1 MIIPLFVSFKGCPHR
16 CLFCNQPIINGTA
29 YHGVEDVKSQLRTLA
44 GWVRKDHR
52 NELAFYGGSFTAL
65 PLAEQEALL
74 ELVMPY
80 RKAGYFTDLR
90 LSTRPDAISP
100 ASLSLLRDYGVRTV
114 ELGVQS
120 LDDVTLTLLD
130 RGHDAHCVYEATAQ
144 LQAAGFAVI
153 HQLMVNLPGETEET
167 LKKTLRGVTAM
178 HPEGCRIYPLLV
190 IEGTKLADWY
200 RKGCYTPLDLAETV
214 RRCAYLYE
222 GLTAAGIPVIRW
234 GFSPMRIL
242 GRRAGFSPVP
252 STPLLGNSSI
262 PMSGKKRLTP
272 LLQSRKAGIIIW
284 LLRCQ
289 TAFLLLYGVS
299 IVPIFGTGKLPEGSR
314 SKWKL
319 GANSR

>member
-74 ELVMPY
+74 ELVKPY

-167 LKKTLRGVTAM
+167 PEKDPSRCYGHASRGM
-178 HPEGCRIYPLLV
+178 P
-190 IEGTKLADWY
+190 
-200 RKGCYTPLDLAETV
+200 
-214 RRCAYLYE
+214 YLS
-222 GLTAAGIPVIRW
+222 AP
-234 GFSPMRIL
+234 
-242 GRRAGFSPVP
+242 
-252 STPLLGNSSI
+252 
-262 PMSGKKRLTP
+262 
-272 LLQSRKAGIIIW
+272 
-284 LLRCQ
+284 CD
-289 TAFLLLYGVS
+289 
-299 IVPIFGTGKLPEGSR
+299 
-314 SKWKL
+314 
-319 GANSR
+319 

>member
-1 MIIPLFVSFKGCPHR
+1 
-16 CLFCNQPIINGTA
+16 
-29 YHGVEDVKSQLRTLA
+29 
-44 GWVRKDHR
+44 
-52 NELAFYGGSFTAL
+52 
-65 PLAEQEALL
+65 
-74 ELVMPY
+74 
-80 RKAGYFTDLR
+80 
-90 LSTRPDAISP
+90 
-100 ASLSLLRDYGVRTV
+100 
-114 ELGVQS
+114 
-120 LDDVTLTLLD
+120 
-130 RGHDAHCVYEATAQ
+130 
-144 LQAAGFAVI
+144 
-153 HQLMVNLPGETEET
+153 
-167 LKKTLRGVTAM
+167 M

-200 RKGCYTPLDLAETV
+200 RKG
-214 RRCAYLYE
+214 
-222 GLTAAGIPVIRW
+222 VIRPLTLLKRFAAAPIFTKGSQQLASLSSGW

-252 STPLLGNSSI
+252 STLFWELVHSYVWQ
-262 PMSGKKRLTP
+262 KRLTP

>member
-1 MIIPLFVSFKGCPHR
+1 
-16 CLFCNQPIINGTA
+16 
-29 YHGVEDVKSQLRTLA
+29 
-44 GWVRKDHR
+44 
-52 NELAFYGGSFTAL
+52 
-65 PLAEQEALL
+65 
-74 ELVMPY
+74 
-80 RKAGYFTDLR
+80 
-90 LSTRPDAISP
+90 
-100 ASLSLLRDYGVRTV
+100 
-114 ELGVQS
+114 
-120 LDDVTLTLLD
+120 
-130 RGHDAHCVYEATAQ
+130 
-144 LQAAGFAVI
+144 
-153 HQLMVNLPGETEET
+153 
-167 LKKTLRGVTAM
+167 M

-222 GLTAAGIPVIRW
+222 GLTAAGIPVIRM
-234 GFSPMRIL
+234 GLQPDEDLRAPGRIL
-242 GRRAGFSPVP
+242 AGPFHP
-252 STPLLGNSSI
+252 SFGELVHSYVWQ
-262 PMSGKKRLTP
+262 KRLTP